1 MTSFPDSVDVFKTFL
16 NIEARDGTAI
26 KGYTDAMQ
34 AGDQVLANQY
44 LAQISSA
51 SQKIIQAMVKNNES
65 FSHIKIGWARL
76 SAYIMI

>member
-1 MTSFPDSVDVFKTFL
+1 MSTRYNDLSLTSFPDSVDVFKTFL

-51 SQKIIQAMVKNNES
+51 
-65 FSHIKIGWARL
+65 FLFYR
-76 SAYIMI
+76 Y